1 MTDMAFQGMA
11 KRGKTTLNVD
21 LDQQGATALLAATFK
36 FLRRNNISTK
46 AIVDF
51 ARQYHHGHPPSP
63 NLRLY
68 KELVRTYDDLGVIMA
83 RWFSDPQFLDPSGH
97 PVPLSQ
103 GKGARSIAHLIR
115 ASGARVKPAAAIE
128 FMRQSPSIR
137 IDGDGHL
144 FALRRVFV
152 LPRFEVPRAAFVVER
167 YLDTLLK
174 NVQGRHRRTALLLE
188 RTSYVSKVNL
198 TTIAPILRDIDGQG
212 TAFMDS
218 VDGEIEGL
226 RLRNS
231 RANYAGELGV
241 LVFAW
246 TRPDRSTKS
255 RTRSHSPRKHAKR
268 QLSQPNAER

>member
-1 MTDMAFQGMA
+1 MTDMAFPGIA
-11 KRGKTTLNVD
+11 KRGKSALNVD
-21 LDQQGATALLAATFK
+21 LDQQGAKALLAATFK
-36 FLRRNNISTK
+36 FLKRNNIATK

-51 ARQYHHGHPPSP
+51 ARQYHDRHPPTS

-68 KELVRTYDDLGVIMA
+68 KQLVRTYDDLGVIMA
-83 RWFSDPQFLDPSGH
+83 RWFSDPKFLDPSGH

-103 GKGARSIAHLIR
+103 GNGSKSIAHLIR
-115 ASGARVKPAAAIE
+115 ASGARVKPSVAIE

-174 NVQGRHRRTALLLE
+174 NVQGRGRRTALLLE
-188 RTSYVSKVNL
+188 RTSFVSKVNL
-198 TTIAPILRDIDGQG
+198 TTIAPILRDIDGRG

-231 RANYAGELGV
+231 RANCAGELGV

-246 TRPDRSTKS
+246 MRPDRSTKA
-255 RTRSHSPRKHAKR
+255 RKRSHPPRKHAKR
-268 QLSQPNAER
+268 PASPPNADR